1 MIQGEEESYRLI
13 FSSIVKCIVVICIT
27 VFLIFWSNSC
37 DLDASTIEECEAA
50 CNTSGSKMES
60 VTAKE
65 CVCQKATENTWVIP
79 R

>member
-1 MIQGEEESYRLI
+1 MTENDSYMLV
-13 FSSIVKCIVVICIT
+13 FSTVTKCVIVICIT
-27 VFLIFWSNSC
+27 IFLIFWSNSC
-37 DLDASTIEECEAA
+37 DLGSKTIEECEAA

-65 CVCQKATENTWVIP
+65 CVCQKITDDKWIIP

>member
-50 CNTSGSKMES
+50 C
-60 VTAKE
+60 
-65 CVCQKATENTWVIP
+65 
-79 R
+79 